1 LCICYFGEANK
12 RYTKRSGRPK
22 TGVIDIRVIAAQP
35 HRTLQPSGT
44 HSQRNWTGSRKI
56 CIPAR
61 IGPFVDSQRIRLAG
75 GALAEVSGAEV
86 RVMSYI
92 VTVGYDE
99 AARRCYVI
107 SSDIPGLNV
116 ETDTF
121 EEFVEVVQD
130 VVPDLVGDHAT
141 GAKIK
146 FEREIALA

>member
-1 LCICYFGEANK
+1 
-12 RYTKRSGRPK
+12 
-22 TGVIDIRVIAAQP
+22 
-35 HRTLQPSGT
+35 
-44 HSQRNWTGSRKI
+44 
-56 CIPAR
+56 
-61 IGPFVDSQRIRLAG
+61 VDWQRIRLAG

-99 AARRCYVI
+99 AARRYYVI

>member
-1 LCICYFGEANK
+1 LENG
-12 RYTKRSGRPK
+12 RS
-22 TGVIDIRVIAAQP
+22 TTAALSARLQFADA
-35 HRTLQPSGT
+35 RTLLKSVQLAQC
-44 HSQRNWTGSRKI
+44 HSIALKKRPYNLHSDPDSPILGIGS
-56 CIPAR
+56 A
-61 IGPFVDSQRIRLAG
+61 RLAG
-75 GALAEVSGAEV
+75 GALAEISGAEV

-99 AARRCYVI
+99 AAHRYYVI

-130 VVPDLVGDHAT
+130 VVPDLVGDRVS

>member
-1 LCICYFGEANK
+1 M
-12 RYTKRSGRPK
+12 
-22 TGVIDIRVIAAQP
+22 
-35 HRTLQPSGT
+35 
-44 HSQRNWTGSRKI
+44 
-56 CIPAR
+56 
-61 IGPFVDSQRIRLAG
+61 
-75 GALAEVSGAEV
+75 
-86 RVMSYI
+86 MSYI

-99 AARRCYVI
+99 AAHRYYVI

-130 VVPDLVGDHAT
+130 VVPDLVGDRAT